1 MVSLEW
7 RDEYR
12 TGIAG
17 VDYEHEM
24 LIAQINEL
32 LRLID
37 AGTERERVLDGIGD
51 VYGAISAHFA
61 LEEQMMRR
69 HGYAEYATH
78 KADHERLLD
87 EIQEIADT
95 WQRDIALDV
104 DAFKRTLADWFGE
117 HFRTHDARLHRL
129 AEMREHETVHES
141 TLSRMIRNAKNRLL
155 QRALAA
161 G

>member
-1 MVSLEW
+1 MASLEW

-17 VDYEHEM
+17 VDYEHEI
-24 LIAQINEL
+24 LISQINEL

-37 AGTERERVLDGIGD
+37 HGGERARVLDGLGD
-51 VYGAISAHFA
+51 IYGAISAHFA

-69 HGYAEYATH
+69 RGYAEYASH

-87 EIQEIADT
+87 EIQEIAET
-95 WQRDIALDV
+95 WQRDVALDV
-104 DAFKRTLADWFGE
+104 DAFKQTLADWFGE

-129 AEMREHETVHES
+129 AEMREHETAHES
-141 TLSRMIRNAKNRLL
+141 SFRRMVRDAKNRLL

>member
-1 MVSLEW
+1 MASLEW

-17 VDYEHEM
+17 VDHEHET
-24 LIAQINEL
+24 LIAQINDL

-37 AGTERERVLDGIGD
+37 DGAQRACVLDGLGD
-51 VYGAISAHFA
+51 IYGAISAHFA
-61 LEEQMMRR
+61 LEEQMMQR
-69 HGYAEYATH
+69 HGYTEYEEH

-87 EIQEIADT
+87 EIQEIADR
-95 WQRDIALDV
+95 WQRSVNLDV
-104 DAFKRTLADWFGE
+104 DAFKQTLADWFGL

-129 AEMREHETVHES
+129 AWLREHEHAS
-141 TLSRMIRNAKNRLL
+141 PSRLTKMIRNAKNRLL